1 MLNDEKLARISDVL
15 CRYDE
20 GYAGTAESGATYMQI
35 GWGGFA
41 NWTRNNAKR
50 CSRSNIDLEKKS

>member
-20 GYAGTAESGATYMQI
+20 GYAGMAESGATYMQI

-41 NWTRNNAKR
+41 DWTRNNAKR
-50 CSRSNIDLEKKS
+50 CIRH